1 MPRFHFNVLD
11 GTAFIDQVGVELA
24 SLNDAKREAMRYAGA
39 MLVDSAG
46 VSRPDREWR
55 VEVTDHQGLA
65 LFRLA
70 VSMMDPPEAERGQPT

>member
-11 GTAFIDQVGVELA
+11 GTAFIDKTGVELA
-24 SLNDAKREAMRYAGA
+24 SLNEAKREAMRYAGA
-39 MLVDSAG
+39 MLADSAG

-55 VEVTDHQGLA
+55 VEVVDAQGLM

-70 VSMMDPPEAERGQPT
+70 ISMVDPPETARS